1 MCPLYRPG
9 RKEDGAIPDHFRRSA
24 TGTHRPTRADLQRGA
39 AAARAT
45 YDGLQKQMRG
55 DRPVGRQIEII
66 LDHVEYRTRE
76 QRNRRQ
82 GELPL
87 ERQARR
93 DRRLANTTTR
103 PLPRPEMNSG
113 SVLLALIAKPAALAG
128 LGTPR

>member
-82 GELPL
+82 GESPL

-103 PLPRPEMNSG
+103 PLPPPEMNNG
-113 SVLLALIAKPAALAG
+113 SVLLALIAKPAAAAG